1 MSTSKHDASA
11 EYHGSPADR
20 GGADC
25 YYGRRRD
32 PHYYPN
38 GTYNGDRVEAKDMT
52 QGQIDAYNRE
62 YDSGDFGA
70 KHK

>member
-1 MSTSKHDASA
+1 MNKHVANA
-11 EYHGSPADR
+11 EYHGSPSDR

-25 YYGRRRD
+25 YYGRPRN

-38 GTYNGDRVEAKDMT
+38 GTYNGHPVTIDCMT

-62 YDSGDFGA
+62 YDAGDFNGKNA
-70 KHK
+70 